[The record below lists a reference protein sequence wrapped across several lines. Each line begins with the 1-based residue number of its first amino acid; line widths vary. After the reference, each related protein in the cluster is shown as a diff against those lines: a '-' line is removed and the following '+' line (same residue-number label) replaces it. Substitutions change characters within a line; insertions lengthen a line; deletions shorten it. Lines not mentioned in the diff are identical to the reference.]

1 MSRVKGPRRPMA
13 ATIEA
18 APVAAKT
25 TVYAQEV
32 SDGSIG
38 TATTLRSVEEARTRP
53 DLIRLDV
60 EFFPVAQGDAPDR
73 TDSRMAELTLTVDG
87 MTCGHCQSAVTTA
100 LESVPGVQR
109 AAVDLVSGT
118 VALTVVDDID
128 TGALEAAVE
137 EAGYRVGAP

>member
-1 MSRVKGPRRPMA
+1 
-13 ATIEA
+13 
-18 APVAAKT
+18 
-25 TVYAQEV
+25 
-32 SDGSIG
+32 
-38 TATTLRSVEEARTRP
+38 
-53 DLIRLDV
+53 
-60 EFFPVAQGDAPDR
+60 
-73 TDSRMAELTLTVDG
+73 MAELTLTVDG